1 MTIPAFFDVE
11 TRDGHVP
18 LHASDFPRIARYVI
32 VKSGLSLK
40 RGTVLGR
47 VGVTDDDAATVWTVV
62 TAAATDGSK
71 VARAILVE
79 DVDATAAAAP
89 GRAEF
94 AGHFNR
100 DALTVGAGLTIAAV
114 RDELRLSGIH
124 LT

>member
-1 MTIPAFFDVE
+1 MIAAGFDVE
-11 TRDGHVP
+11 SRDGHVP
-18 LHASDFPRIARYVI
+18 LHASEYPRIARYVT
-32 VKSGLSLK
+32 VKAGQTLK
-40 RGTVLGR
+40 AGAIIGR
-47 VGVTDDDAATVWTVV
+47 IGDTDDDAATVWTIV

-79 DVDATAAAAP
+79 DVDATATAVL

-100 DALTVGAGLTIAAV
+100 DALTVGAGLTVAAV
-114 RDELRLSGIH
+114 RDDLRLSGIH